1 MRKKSTK
8 PKAYLFQRRV
18 TYRLYPTKAQEE
30 ILWAWLK
37 LHAELYNAAIEE
49 RRTAYKT
56 AGVSIG
62 YVSQQNQ
69 LPEIKEIRPELV
81 PLGSNALQSTCA
93 RVDLAYAA
101 FFRRL
106 KAGETPGYPR
116 FKSWR
121 RFKGW
126 TWPSKSGWKLE
137 TKENSRKATLHIP
150 TLGDIRAR
158 GLPRQTGVPAT
169 LTITRKRGIWEASV
183 VLNISKADREHG
195 EERLAFD
202 WGLETFLTMSDGSTV
217 DNPRLLK
224 KQLKVLKKAQ
234 KDLDRKKR
242 GSNNRDKAKEVV
254 TKLYRD
260 VTNARKDF
268 LHKESAILIA
278 RSGFLATE
286 TLDTESM
293 VESEHASCDLRRS
306 ILDGSPAAFNSMVRY
321 KAEEAGTALSEI
333 ETREAK
339 PSQRCPEC
347 FALCGKKPLSQ
358 RTHRCPHCGHAEG
371 RDLAA
376 ARVILQWAEGRR
388 PPGGGPAEI
397 AEETAPVRRETPC
410 LARSASMR

>member
-18 TYRLYPTKAQEE
+18 TYRLYPTKAQEA
-30 ILWAWLK
+30 ILYIWLK
-37 LHAELYNAAIEE
+37 LHAELYNAAIDE
-49 RRTAYKT
+49 RRTAYKV

-81 PLGSNALQSTCA
+81 PLGSHALQSTCK
-93 RVDLAYAA
+93 RVDDAYQA

-106 KAGETPGYPR
+106 KSGETPGFPR

-126 TWPSKSGWKLE
+126 TWPDPAGWKLE
-137 TKENSRKATLHIP
+137 TKEKSRKATLHIP

-158 GLPRQTGVPAT
+158 GLPRQAGVPAT
-169 LTITRKRGIWEASV
+169 LTITRKRGVWEASV
-183 VLNISKADREHG
+183 VLNIAKAEREHG

-217 DNPRLLK
+217 ENPRLLK
-224 KQLKVLKKAQ
+224 KQLKDLKKAQ
-234 KDLDRKKR
+234 RDLDRKER
-242 GSNNRDKAKEVV
+242 GSKRRDKAKAVV
-254 TKLYRD
+254 TKLHRD
-260 VTNARKDF
+260 VANERKDF
-268 LHKESAILIA
+268 LHKTSATLIA

-286 TLDTESM
+286 TLDTKSM
-293 VESEHASCDLRRS
+293 VEAEAASRGLRRS
-306 ILDGSPAAFNSMVRY
+306 ILDGSPAAFNSMARY

-347 FALCGKKPLSQ
+347 FLLCGKKPLKE
-358 RTHRCPHCGHAEG
+358 RTHRCPYCGHVEG

-376 ARVILQWAEGRR
+376 ARVILQWAEGKR
-388 PPGGGPAEI
+388 PPGGGPAAI
-397 AEETAPVRRETPC
+397 AEEMAPVMRETPC
-410 LARSASMR
+410 LARSASVG